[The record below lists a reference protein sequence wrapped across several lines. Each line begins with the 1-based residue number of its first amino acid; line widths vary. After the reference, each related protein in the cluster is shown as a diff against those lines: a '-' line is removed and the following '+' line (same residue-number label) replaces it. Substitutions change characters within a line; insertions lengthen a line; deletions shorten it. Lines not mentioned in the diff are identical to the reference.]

1 MTFKDKWKAFV
12 GLFKD
17 PYTGR
22 FFFQPPRQK
31 DFVDWEDDA
40 PDEEDVQIYVMA
52 WLLFICFWAAY
63 LVIIAGAI
71 TVIFR
76 VFAA

>member
-1 MTFKDKWKAFV
+1 MTFKDKWRIFV
-12 GLFKD
+12 DLFKD

-31 DFVDWEDDA
+31 DFIDWEDDA
-40 PDEEDVQIYVMA
+40 PDEEDAQIYIMA
-52 WLLFICFWAAY
+52 WILFICFWAAY
-63 LVIIAGAI
+63 LVIIAGGV